1 MAEPSGRP
9 VPELLVGDVLRQSAA
24 RTPGR
29 VAATLGH
36 QAVTFAELSASA
48 DRLTAVLGGRG
59 VHRGDR
65 VAWWGDTSLDCVAL
79 YFALAHLG
87 AVFVPLNPR
96 CTVAEA
102 EATLAQADPALV
114 VTDEAHPGQV
124 TVAELLAARPPSVLD
139 VEEPQEDDA
148 HVIFFTSGTTGE
160 PKGVVLTQRTER
172 LRAGNGTWPGGAT
185 ICMFPQFH
193 MAGWAS
199 TLNTWLSGDQ
209 VAYVARPDAE
219 PLLDAVER
227 HRAQL
232 MYAIPSVWR
241 RILDTDRSAVDTSS
255 LRRAD
260 TGTSTVTRELLTG
273 LADAFPGAETSIAY
287 GSTEASAVC
296 MLWPADVLR
305 KIGSVGPPAAGVS
318 VRLDEHGELWASS
331 AQLFTGYFRNPEA
344 TEAALVDGWYR
355 TGELAEVD
363 AEGCYRIVGRVKDL
377 IRTGGETVAP
387 AEVDLVLQEHPAVA
401 DGAVAGLP
409 DDDWGE
415 VVAAFVVLRPGQQ
428 LELADLRRHCEG
440 RLASHKHPRRLV
452 VVDALPRTGPTNQI
466 QRRRLVEQVTGSAGS
481 ADAEAGGTG

>member
-1 MAEPSGRP
+1 MADAHRL
-9 VPELLVGDVLRQSAA
+9 VPGLLVGDVLRQAAA
-24 RTPGR
+24 RTPAR
-29 VAATLGH
+29 VAATLGD
-36 QAVTFAELSASA
+36 QAVTFAELDTTAA
-48 DRLTAVLGGRG
+48 HLTAVLAGRG
-59 VHRGDR
+59 VGRGDR
-65 VAWWGDTSLDCVAL
+65 VAWWADTSLECVAL

-87 AVFVPLNPR
+87 AVFVPLNSR
-96 CTVAEA
+96 CTAAEA
-102 EATLAQADPALV
+102 ELTLAQADPVLV
-114 VTDEAHPGQV
+114 VTDDAHPGQV
-124 TVAELLAARPPSVLD
+124 TVAELLATRAPSVVD
-139 VEEPQEDDA
+139 VGPPDEDDP

-160 PKGVVLTQRTER
+160 PKGVVLTQRTQR

-219 PLLDAVER
+219 PLLEAVER

-241 RILDTDRSAVDTSS
+241 RILDADRSAVDVSS
-255 LRRAD
+255 LKRAD
-260 TGTSTVTRELLTG
+260 TGTSTVTEDLLVG
-273 LADAFPGAETSIAY
+273 LAEAFPGAETSIAY

-296 MLWPADVLR
+296 MLWPADVRR

-318 VRLDEHGELWASS
+318 VRLDEVGELWATS
-331 AQLFTGYFRNPEA
+331 AQLFTGYFRNPGA
-344 TEAALVDGWYR
+344 TSAALVDGWYR

-363 AEGCYRIVGRVKDL
+363 AEGHYRIVGRVKDL

-387 AEVDLVLQEHPAVA
+387 AEVDVVIVEHPAVA
-401 DGAVAGLP
+401 DGAVAGVP

-415 VVAAFVVLRPGQQ
+415 VLTAFVVLRPGQR
-428 LELADLRRHCEG
+428 LDLADLRRHCEG

-452 VVDALPRTGPTNQI
+452 VMDVLPRTGPTNQI
-466 QRRRLVEQVTGSAGS
+466 QRRRLVEHATGASGAG
-481 ADAEAGGTG
+481 